1 MMKEV
6 AIEDGEVSKVAAPR
20 RGIRRGLSIVDFILR
35 ILAAV
40 ATLGAAVAMGQNEQ
54 TISFSTQFLVFRA
67 EFDDLPTF
75 V

>member
-6 AIEDGEVSKVAAPR
+6 AIEAGEVSKVAAPR
-20 RGIRRGLSIVDFILR
+20 GGIWRGLSIVDFILR
-35 ILAAV
+35 ILAAI
-40 ATLGAAVAMGQNEQ
+40 ATLAAAVAMGQNEQ
-54 TISFSTQFLVFRA
+54 TLSFSIQFAVFRA